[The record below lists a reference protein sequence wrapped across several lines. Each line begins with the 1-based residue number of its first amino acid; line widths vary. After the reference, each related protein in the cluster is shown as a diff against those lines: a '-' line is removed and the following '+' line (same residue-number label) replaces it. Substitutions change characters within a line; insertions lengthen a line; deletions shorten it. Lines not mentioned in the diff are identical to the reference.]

1 MNPAALEL
9 HKPPMYRR
17 QDAPPVDLLPEI
29 LALLGSGNVKREG
42 REYRVNATW
51 RGGDS
56 MSVGVKPDPTA
67 PGGCLYYDRVAREGG
82 NGVQLAKLLGL
93 NAGTGRVDHWERQRQ
108 LDAAAQRNAEVAAQ
122 RDREAIAHAAEAR
135 SFIAMCHDPRCVNLM
150 LWANERGLESNTLHR
165 AGTRA
170 TPVQVGGYG
179 LILPVYDADG
189 ELVSYRRRWTDLS
202 KPNAAKE
209 ICARGASAHP
219 NGRVYA
225 APSGV
230 ALLAGHPAAIA
241 RAERWGIVIAE
252 GGPDWLTVL
261 QCYAD
266 LGNEAPIVFGVWSGS
281 FGGPALWQKLPE
293 AAPVCIATDN
303 DAAGD
308 RYAATVRPFLR
319 SRNVSRRGPG
329 PDLNDMLSGSMM
341 TDDGVREAAVRHVL
355 KGIP

>member
-9 HKPPMYRR
+9 HKPAMYRR

-29 LALLGSGNVKREG
+29 LALLGAGNVKREG
-42 REYRVNATW
+42 RGYRINAVW
-51 RGGDS
+51 RKGDS
-56 MSVGVKPDPTA
+56 MTVGVKPDPTA
-67 PGGCLYYDRVAREGG
+67 PGGCLYYDRKEGEGG
-82 NGVQLAKLLGL
+82 TGVQLAKLLGL

-108 LDAAAQRNAEVAAQ
+108 LDAVAQRNAEVAAL

-135 SFIAMCHDPRCVNLM
+135 AFYASCPAPRSVNLER
-150 LWANERGLESNTLHR
+150 WAYSRGFTTDTLHR

-170 TPVQVGGYG
+170 TPRQGGGYG
-179 LILPVYDADG
+179 LILPVCDADG

-202 KPNAAKE
+202 TPNDAKE

-225 APSGV
+225 TRSGV
-230 ALLAGHPAAIA
+230 QLLTGDPAAIA

-261 QCYAD
+261 HCYAD
-266 LGNEAPIVFGVWSGS
+266 LRAEAPIVFGVWSGS

-303 DAAGD
+303 DDAGD

-329 PDLNDMLSGSMM
+329 RDLNDILTYS
-341 TDDGVREAAVRHVL
+341 DNDGEAAVRHVL

>member
-1 MNPAALEL
+1 MTPAALEL
-9 HKPPMYRR
+9 HKPAMFRR

-29 LALLGSGNVKREG
+29 LALLGSANVKREG
-42 REYRVNATW
+42 RGYRVNAIW

-56 MSVGVKPDPTA
+56 LTVGVKPDPTA
-67 PGGCLYYDRVAREGG
+67 PGGCVYYDRREREGG

-108 LDAAAQRNAEVAAQ
+108 LDAAAQRNAELAAK

-135 SFIAMCHDPRCVNLM
+135 AFFASCHDPYAVNLER
-150 LWANERGLESNTLHR
+150 WAYSRGLTTETLRR

-179 LILPVYDADG
+179 LILPVYDAAG
-189 ELVSYRRRWTDLS
+189 ELVSYRRRWTDLVT
-202 KPNAAKE
+202 PNDAKE
-209 ICARGASAHP
+209 IDARGASAHP

-225 APSGV
+225 THSGV
-230 ALLAGHPAAIA
+230 QLLTGDPAAIA

-252 GGPDWLTVL
+252 GGPDWLTAL
-261 QCYAD
+261 HCYAD
-266 LGNEAPIVFGVWSGS
+266 LRNEAPIVLGVWSGS
-281 FGGPALWQKLPE
+281 FGGPALWQRLPE

-308 RYAATVRPFLR
+308 RYAATVRPMLR
-319 SRNVSRRGPG
+319 SRCVSRRGPG
-329 PDLNDMLSGSMM
+329 PDLNHILTH
-341 TDDGVREAAVRHVL
+341 TDDDAAAAVRHVI
-355 KGIP
+355 KGLP

>member
-9 HKPPMYRR
+9 HKPAMYRR

-51 RGGDS
+51 RDGDS
-56 MSVGVKPDPTA
+56 MTVGLKPDPTA
-67 PGGCLYYDRVAREGG
+67 PGGCVYFDRKHRQGG

-108 LDAAAQRNAEVAAQ
+108 LDAAAQRNAEIAAQ

-135 SFIAMCHDPRCVNLM
+135 SFIAMCHDPRCINLL
-150 LWANERGLESNTLHR
+150 LWAEKRGFGLDTLHR
-165 AGTRA
+165 AGTRT

-179 LILPVYDADG
+179 LILPVYDAAG

-202 KPNAAKE
+202 KPNDAKE

-225 APSGV
+225 TRSGV
-230 ALLAGHPAAIA
+230 QLLTGDPVAIA
-241 RAERWGIVIAE
+241 RAERSGIVIAE

-303 DAAGD
+303 DDAGD

-329 PDLNDMLSGSMM
+329 PDLNDILRHNAG
-341 TDDGVREAAVRHVL
+341 GEAAVRHVL

>member
-9 HKPPMYRR
+9 HKPAMYRR

-29 LALLGSGNVKREG
+29 LALLGAGNVKREG
-42 REYRVNATW
+42 RGYRINAIW

-56 MSVGVKPDPTA
+56 MTVGVKPDPTA
-67 PGGCLYYDRVAREGG
+67 PGGCLYYDRREGEGG

-108 LDAAAQRNAEVAAQ
+108 LDAAAQRNAEAAAR

-135 SFIAMCHDPRCVNLM
+135 AFFASCHAPRSVNLER
-150 LWANERGLESNTLHR
+150 WAYSRGFTTYILHR

-170 TPVQVGGYG
+170 TPRQGGGYG

-202 KPNAAKE
+202 TPNDAKE

-225 APSGV
+225 TQSGV
-230 ALLAGHPAAIA
+230 QLLTGDPAAIA

-266 LGNEAPIVFGVWSGS
+266 LRGEAPIVFGVWSGS

-303 DAAGD
+303 DAAGNG
-308 RYAATVRPFLR
+308 YAATVRPFLR

-329 PDLNDMLSGSMM
+329 PDLNDILTHNAG
-341 TDDGVREAAVRHVL
+341 GEAAVRHVL